1 MHMKKA
7 GNSYKPDKKDKRDKV
22 NIEPL
27 QKKDFYILTAIFFI
41 LSFFYFFVPAD
52 HILSFQEEQFLFLF
66 SGDYLNGFLDHP
78 GGLLEYAGRF
88 LMQFYSFPFA
98 GSLLIAIALTLPGIL
113 AFMILKKLNANKALL
128 LPFSVMPSILL
139 MLMQNQYY
147 HYIEYNLGFI
157 CIPAYFLVTFRFR
170 KYYLH
175 IILFPLLFYVAG
187 AYALI
192 YACMDVIFSI
202 AYTKG
207 AQKTY
212 AAILPVIA
220 LLTFIVFQKFLFL
233 VPANTL
239 FTYPLPLVHERFHRG
254 FFIALT
260 AYTVLFPLLI
270 GTRLLIDSAQTRIRY
285 TGTIFAGLFLALCAL
300 FLTGMYDPSIS
311 SVMHIQKYAY
321 KGDWD
326 KLIRTAEGKNS
337 DNLMSQYFYNTA
349 LSEKDMLCEKLFTTD
364 QRFGTKGLILPW
376 GDQYLERGAY
386 FFYTSGLV
394 NEAHR
399 WAYEEMVVYGK
410 RPHNIQM
417 LIKTNI
423 LDGNL
428 RMAYKYIDIL
438 KKTAFYRDEAEKYE
452 KLAGNEEAVISDP
465 ELGPIAAIMPEKD
478 FFIYMD
484 SPEDNLPM
492 LFESNPKNRRAFEYM
507 LSWLLLEKDV
517 ETVLSN
523 LHLFKEMG
531 YTSIPR
537 PVEEAIMIYY
547 DSQKKFPDMFGLTV
561 SPATLTRF
569 RQYFSSF
576 VQARNNPAL
585 LQQTM
590 KEKFGDTFWYY
601 YHFHK

>member
-1 MHMKKA
+1 
-7 GNSYKPDKKDKRDKV
+7 
-22 NIEPL
+22 
-27 QKKDFYILTAIFFI
+27 
-41 LSFFYFFVPAD
+41 
-52 HILSFQEEQFLFLF
+52 
-66 SGDYLNGFLDHP
+66 
-78 GGLLEYAGRF
+78 
-88 LMQFYSFPFA
+88 
-98 GSLLIAIALTLPGIL
+98 
-113 AFMILKKLNANKALL
+113 
-128 LPFSVMPSILL
+128 
-139 MLMQNQYY
+139 
-147 HYIEYNLGFI
+147 
-157 CIPAYFLVTFRFR
+157 
-170 KYYLH
+170 
-175 IILFPLLFYVAG
+175 
-187 AYALI
+187 
-192 YACMDVIFSI
+192 
-202 AYTKG
+202 
-207 AQKTY
+207 
-212 AAILPVIA
+212 
-220 LLTFIVFQKFLFL
+220 
-233 VPANTL
+233 
-239 FTYPLPLVHERFHRG
+239 
-254 FFIALT
+254 
-260 AYTVLFPLLI
+260 
-270 GTRLLIDSAQTRIRY
+270 
-285 TGTIFAGLFLALCAL
+285 
-300 FLTGMYDPSIS
+300 
-311 SVMHIQKYAY
+311 
-321 KGDWD
+321 
-326 KLIRTAEGKNS
+326 
-337 DNLMSQYFYNTA
+337 
-349 LSEKDMLCEKLFTTD
+349 
-364 QRFGTKGLILPW
+364 
-376 GDQYLERGAY
+376 
-386 FFYTSGLV
+386 
-394 NEAHR
+394 
-399 WAYEEMVVYGK
+399 
-410 RPHNIQM
+410 M